1 MGVVATAWTCDLCR
15 AVFHTTDNAEPVA
28 HDHIRCPLCYDKPCP
43 RPDGT
48 YCQRCQYE
56 TKKLIAV
63 MDKAVNGPAV
73 GEVSNFAQVGGH
85 KWVSAPLGLSITYQ
99 PEYQYPWQ
107 IRAWEAIKAWI
118 TRFNIG

>member
-1 MGVVATAWTCDLCR
+1 MATAWTCDLCR

-56 TKKLIAV
+56 TRKLLKV
-63 MDKAVNGPAV
+63 MDKAVNGPPTIAETSQAFIASV
-73 GEVSNFAQVGGH
+73 KAAHQISLQ
-85 KWVSAPLGLSITYQ
+85 LSSLT
-99 PEYQYPWQ
+99 EETWQYPWQ
-107 IRAWEAIKAWI
+107 IRAWEACKAWI
-118 TRFNIG
+118 KQYSIG